1 MLLILYHLLYL
12 NWLLHD
18 LMSCSCHNSSKP
30 NHTCGQA
37 GREKERGEI
46 HILSALLVSGL
57 SPRAARILTSE
68 AHPLD
73 RSSKIA
79 SPRKRNRVN
88 SAEPAFL
95 RSPTFTQF
103 QDLLP
108 ILTRL
113 QLGPSVTVLELL
125 EFDRTET
132 SMCFCSVSF
141 FCLAERTRCL
151 SEMQCIFERLL
162 FTIWYN
168 ERKNG
173 NIRIFQIW
181 DSYEWRKFL
190 RKG

>member
-1 MLLILYHLLYL
+1 MV
-12 NWLLHD
+12 
-18 LMSCSCHNSSKP
+18 KEK
-30 NHTCGQA
+30 
-37 GREKERGEI
+37 GRERGRES

-57 SPRAARILTSE
+57 SPRAARILISE

-95 RSPTFTQF
+95 RSPTFTHF
-103 QDLLP
+103 QDLFP

-125 EFDRTET
+125 ELDRTET
-132 SMCFCSVSF
+132 SLCFCSVSF
-141 FCLAERTRCL
+141 CLIERTRCL

-162 FTIWYN
+162 FTI
-168 ERKNG
+168 
-173 NIRIFQIW
+173 
-181 DSYEWRKFL
+181 
-190 RKG
+190 